1 MHDFTKRPCKASAQ
15 PTRQA
20 TIRTGGACGVNIA
33 SRARTAVSGISIIRG
48 MNNFE
53 HTEPSAQGKHGTQ
66 RPDLQR
72 VRVDAPR
79 SPYRNTPR
87 SAAQHA
93 SAQQV
98 AQPAAQQ
105 ATTPLPGRHAAQPTA
120 AMPAATPRKARATRS
135 PRRPSQVSSPRRRFR
150 PIART
155 PCPTENAN
163 EAADAKA
170 AAATRR
176 ARKASLAA
184 RLKPGAPA
192 CLAP

>member
-1 MHDFTKRPCKASAQ
+1 MHDFTKRPYKASAQ

-33 SRARTAVSGISIIRG
+33 GRARTAVSGISIIRG

-79 SPYRNTPR
+79 RPYRNTPR

-105 ATTPLPGRHAAQPTA
+105 ATTPLPGRHTAQSTAAMPGRRTAQGARNAQPTA
-120 AMPAATPRKARATRS
+120 AIPGQQPTAALPADSTQAMPDGKRKRGRGRKSRRGDAPRKKSFLSR
-135 PRRPSQVSSPRRRFR
+135 QV
-150 PIART
+150 
-155 PCPTENAN
+155 
-163 EAADAKA
+163 EAWC
-170 AAATRR
+170 T
-176 ARKASLAA
+176 
-184 RLKPGAPA
+184 A